1 MVRQRTHRSESL
13 GGPSIGSTRDKTK
26 TACTHAIDRFFRSG
40 NLGYTNNRS
49 PLSSTHR
56 FIRLQFARRMGAQ
69 TDTLQWRHIY
79 CSLYIYY
86 GESDHSSNFGTRQ
99 RSSYERACQDCTDTS
114 TRHWRHI
121 FMQSYVYIMRTS
133 MATCSDY
140 VVFNAV
146 ISTSGHQW
154 SLAPTIYF

>member
-1 MVRQRTHRSESL
+1 MPTGARAW
-13 GGPSIGSTRDKTK
+13 GGPPLATQETRQKPLALTQSID
-26 TACTHAIDRFFRSG
+26 FVRSG

-56 FIRLQFARRMGAQ
+56 SIRLQFARRMGAQ

-86 GESDHSSNFGTRQ
+86 GASDHSSNFGTQ
-99 RSSYERACQDCTDTS
+99 PSSSYERACQDCTDTS

-121 FMQSYVYIMRTS
+121 FMQSYIYIMRTS

-140 VVFNAV
+140 IIFNAV
-146 ISTSGHQW
+146 TSTSGHQW